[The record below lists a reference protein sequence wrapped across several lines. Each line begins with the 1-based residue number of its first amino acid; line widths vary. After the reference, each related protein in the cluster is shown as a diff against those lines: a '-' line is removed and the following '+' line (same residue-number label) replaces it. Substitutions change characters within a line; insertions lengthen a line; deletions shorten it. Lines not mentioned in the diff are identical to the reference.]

1 MIIFLSIVIY
11 FPISLILNKCKNS
24 NGKKRIFI
32 KISLILGSTFLV
44 LGLTIYIYIYL
55 MIKYD
60 TIAANKNLLTTLF
73 RIPLIFFQYQAYLC

>member
-1 MIIFLSIVIY
+1 MDIIYEDWFIIMIIFLSIVIY

-44 LGLTIYIYIYL
+44 LGLTIYIYIL
-55 MIKYD
+55 NDKI
-60 TIAANKNLLTTLF
+60 
-73 RIPLIFFQYQAYLC
+73 

>member
-44 LGLTIYIYIYL
+44 LGLTIYIYIY
-55 MIKYD
+55 
-60 TIAANKNLLTTLF
+60 T
-73 RIPLIFFQYQAYLC
+73 